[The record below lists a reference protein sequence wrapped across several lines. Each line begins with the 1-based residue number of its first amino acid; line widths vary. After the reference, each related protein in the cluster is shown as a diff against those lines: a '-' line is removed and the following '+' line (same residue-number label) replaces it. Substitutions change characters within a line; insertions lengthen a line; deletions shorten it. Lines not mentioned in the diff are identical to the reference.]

1 MITDYLQIQL
11 HRIDNQEEWKTN
23 RKTLIKSLFSIKKSD
38 NMDDPTEL
46 DIYCERNRP
55 PCTPS
60 RQLTIHVAVM
70 ALAGVVYLGLRG
82 LAGYYIGKAR
92 K

>member
-1 MITDYLQIQL
+1 
-11 HRIDNQEEWKTN
+11 
-23 RKTLIKSLFSIKKSD
+23 
-38 NMDDPTEL
+38 MDDPTEL

-70 ALAGVVYLGLRG
+70 ALAGVVYLGLGG
-82 LAGYYIGKAR
+82 LAGYYIGKSR

>member
-1 MITDYLQIQL
+1 
-11 HRIDNQEEWKTN
+11 
-23 RKTLIKSLFSIKKSD
+23 
-38 NMDDPTEL
+38 MDDPTEL

-70 ALAGVVYLGLRG
+70 ALAGVAYLGLGG
-82 LAGYYIGKAR
+82 LAGYYIGKSR